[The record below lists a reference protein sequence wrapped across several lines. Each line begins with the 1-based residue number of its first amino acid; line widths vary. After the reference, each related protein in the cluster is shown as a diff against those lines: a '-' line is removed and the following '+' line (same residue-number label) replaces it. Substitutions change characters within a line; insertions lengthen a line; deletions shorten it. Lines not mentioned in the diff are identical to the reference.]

1 MEQPRVER
9 VLRLMRLMSGNVRY
23 TVEQLAEI
31 LETSYRSI
39 YRYIDTFRTVGF
51 AVEKDEHNVYRLM
64 QLPTEYEDLK
74 NLVYFSDEEAQIVC
88 NLIESLNST
97 NTLKANLY
105 KKLTRVYDVSKINEF
120 EGVKSNAA
128 NVQALKTAMTDHR
141 KVVLKSYAS
150 ANSGV
155 IRDRIVEPFGFT
167 NNHIDIWAYDI
178 ENEANRLFK
187 IPRIEWVDILKE
199 PWSFEDQHHK
209 THIDAFHMSGD
220 ELYHVR
226 LEMNLKAKNLLCEE
240 FPLAEPDVVFDGNKW
255 YFDSFVC
262 KMEGIGRFV
271 LGLSADIT
279 VIDSPELEKY
289 LRSYSKA
296 NIKKYIK

>member
-39 YRYIDTFRTVGF
+39 YRYIDTFKTVGF
-51 AVEKDEHNVYRLM
+51 AVEKDENNVYRLM
-64 QLPTEYEDLK
+64 QLPTEYEDLR
-74 NLVYFSDEEAQIVC
+74 NLVYFSDEEAKIVC
-88 NLIESLNST
+88 NLIESLNSS

-120 EGVKSNAA
+120 DGVKSNAA

-141 KVVLKSYAS
+141 KVVLKSYSS

-155 IRDRIVEPFGFT
+155 VRDRLVEPFGFT
-167 NNHIDIWAYDI
+167 NNHIDVWAYDI
-178 ENEANRLFK
+178 EKRANRLFK
-187 IPRIEWVDILKE
+187 IPRIDWVDIIPE
-199 PWSFEDQHHK
+199 EWSFEKEHHK
-209 THIDAFHMSGD
+209 TPIDAFHMSGD
-220 ELYHVR
+220 EKFHVR
-226 LEMNLKAKNLLCEE
+226 LEMTLLAKNLLCEE
-240 FPLAEPDVVFDGNKW
+240 FPLAIPDISQEDGKW
-255 YFDSFVC
+255 IYDSFVC

-271 LGLSADIT
+271 LGLAREIK
-279 VIDSPELEKY
+279 VIDSPELSRYMKEY
-289 LRSYSKA
+289 TEIYR
-296 NIKKYIK
+296 